1 MGCCDFGLQARDFH
15 GTVVIEGN
23 GQPGCSGPSRDLV
36 HGSGGRI
43 WTQPNVYGYPLA
55 YLVFDPV
62 EAVADA
68 PEPTANPLDPQET
81 CAQVGGAPGTLV
93 HGVVYSGGNV
103 EFSEVFL
110 DGGVVAFQIQAT
122 GGSTSYRYN
131 PTYGQAAPP
140 PGFPTGA
147 GRTVVLVRKSHTACV
162 NYAADSH
169 GGSSCQ

>member
-1 MGCCDFGLQARDFH
+1 
-15 GTVVIEGN
+15 
-23 GQPGCSGPSRDLV
+23 V
-36 HGSGGRI
+36 HGSGGRT

-81 CAQVGGAPGTLV
+81 CAHVGGAPGTAV

-103 EFSEVFL
+103 EFNEVVL
-110 DGGVVAFQIQAT
+110 DGGVVAFQIQT
-122 GGSTSYRYN
+122 EGGSASFGYN

-140 PGFPTGA
+140 PGFLA
-147 GRTVVLVRKSHTACV
+147 GVGSTVVLVRKSLTVCV
-162 NYAADSH
+162 NYAADSG